1 MFSEFGGEQSHI
13 NYGEE
18 SSFPLTLHL
27 SKSDNGI
34 GK

>member
-18 SSFPLTLHL
+18 SSFQLTLHL
-27 SKSDNGI
+27 SKSDDGI